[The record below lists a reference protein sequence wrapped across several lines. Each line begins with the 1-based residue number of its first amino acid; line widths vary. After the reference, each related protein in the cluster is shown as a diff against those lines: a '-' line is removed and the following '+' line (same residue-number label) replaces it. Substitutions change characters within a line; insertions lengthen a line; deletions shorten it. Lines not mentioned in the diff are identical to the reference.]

1 MNNMKKYILPLLLL
15 LSLKGIAQQE
25 VMISQ
30 YMFNGL
36 LINPAYSGSHPYW
49 STSVLHRSQW
59 VKMDGAPKV
68 QTVCADGSILKGLM
82 GVGVT
87 FTNDNIGL
95 TTTQDLGLNTSTRV
109 SLGSGYLRMGL
120 RLGVSRYSAR
130 LNEAIVREDSDPVY
144 ANNIKGDVIPRVGA
158 GLYYYTNKWYL
169 GVSAPNILSV
179 DDKISYT
186 NTGVNS
192 FYRTHLYAN
201 GGLVLTPNSEFAVKP
216 SFLVKIQDGA
226 GPQVDLNCNLL
237 FLKKFWV
244 GAGYRSQD
252 AIVAMLEWNITPEM
266 RLGYAFDYTLS
277 DLAKY
282 SNNSHEVMLGYDFGS
297 EVVMKTR
304 SPRYF

>member
-1 MNNMKKYILPLLLL
+1 
-15 LSLKGIAQQE
+15 
-25 VMISQ
+25 
-30 YMFNGL
+30 
-36 LINPAYSGSHPYW
+36 
-49 STSVLHRSQW
+49 
-59 VKMDGAPKV
+59 
-68 QTVCADGSILKGLM
+68 
-82 GVGVT
+82 
-87 FTNDNIGL
+87 
-95 TTTQDLGLNTSTRV
+95 
-109 SLGSGYLRMGL
+109 MGL
-120 RLGVSRYSAR
+120 
-130 LNEAIVREDSDPVY
+130 
-144 ANNIKGDVIPRVGA
+144 
-158 GLYYYTNKWYL
+158 
-169 GVSAPNILSV
+169 SAPNILSV

-192 FYRTHLYAN
+192 FYRTHIYAN
-201 GGLVLTPNSEFAVKP
+201 GGLVITPNSELAIKP

-226 GPQVDLNCNLL
+226 SPQVDLNCNLL

-282 SNNSHEVMLGYDFGS
+282 SNNSHEVMLGYNFGS